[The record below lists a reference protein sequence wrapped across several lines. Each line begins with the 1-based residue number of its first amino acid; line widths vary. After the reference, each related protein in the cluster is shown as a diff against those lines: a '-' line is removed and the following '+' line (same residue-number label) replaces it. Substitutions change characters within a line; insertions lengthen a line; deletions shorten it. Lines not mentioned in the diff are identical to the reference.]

1 MGYRV
6 DYGYGKAQA
15 GKSRKIWLCF
25 AALTLFLAAVIRF
38 WPEGRRAAAAFLL
51 PGSAEEIGQA
61 AEAFAQELRG
71 GTPVL
76 EAVEVF
82 YRGILSGVETP

>member
-6 DYGYGKAQA
+6 DYGYGKVQA

-25 AALTLFLAAVIRF
+25 AALVLFLAAVIRF

-51 PGSAEEIGQA
+51 PGNAKQIGQA

-82 YRGILSGVETP
+82 CRGIVSEVETP

>member
-6 DYGYGKAQA
+6 DYGYGKVQA

-25 AALTLFLAAVIRF
+25 AALVLFLAAGIRF

-51 PGSAEEIGQA
+51 PGSAEQIGQA
-61 AEAFAQELRG
+61 AEAFAQELRE

-76 EAVEVF
+76 EAVEAF
-82 YRGILSGVETP
+82 CRGIQLEVETP

>member
-1 MGYRV
+1 MATG
-6 DYGYGKAQA
+6 
-15 GKSRKIWLCF
+15 
-25 AALTLFLAAVIRF
+25 
-38 WPEGRRAAAAFLL
+38 FLL
-51 PGSAEEIGQA
+51 PGSAKQIGQA

-82 YRGILSGVETP
+82 CRGILSEVETP